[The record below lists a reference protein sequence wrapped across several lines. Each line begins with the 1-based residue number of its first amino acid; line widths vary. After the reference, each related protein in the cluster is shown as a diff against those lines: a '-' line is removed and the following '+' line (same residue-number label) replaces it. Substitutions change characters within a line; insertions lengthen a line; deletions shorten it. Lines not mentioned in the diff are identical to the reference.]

1 MTRLADTIAACE
13 VRRGSLAIF
22 WLGQAG
28 FAFKTATGQLIFI
41 DAYLSNMCETTL
53 AGGVMSKRMIPP
65 PLLASEITHG
75 VMASTHAHQDHH
87 DEETI
92 SRVAAN
98 APHVQFAGPI
108 SCIRS
113 LKEHGIPGDRQH
125 MLSAGDVRQFD
136 GFSLR
141 AVYADHGNLEPDGV
155 GIVLESEGIKI
166 YHTGDT
172 CYCPERMRE
181 VIGLKPDVIIPCIN
195 GTFGNLNGIEAARLA
210 ADVGANVAIPAH
222 FWFFVGQNLKAE
234 GTPAAFLQACQK
246 HAPRTE
252 PVILCV
258 SEPYLYGKR

>member
-1 MTRLADTIAACE
+1 M
-13 VRRGSLAIF
+13 
-22 WLGQAG
+22 
-28 FAFKTATGQLIFI
+28 
-41 DAYLSNMCETTL
+41 
-53 AGGVMSKRMIPP
+53 
-65 PLLASEITHG
+65 
-75 VMASTHAHQDHH
+75 
-87 DEETI
+87 
-92 SRVAAN
+92 
-98 APHVQFAGPI
+98 
-108 SCIRS
+108 
-113 LKEHGIPGDRQH
+113 
-125 MLSAGDVRQFD
+125 
-136 GFSLR
+136 
-141 AVYADHGNLEPDGV
+141 
-155 GIVLESEGIKI
+155 LESEGIKI

-258 SEPYLYGKR
+258 GEPYLYGKR